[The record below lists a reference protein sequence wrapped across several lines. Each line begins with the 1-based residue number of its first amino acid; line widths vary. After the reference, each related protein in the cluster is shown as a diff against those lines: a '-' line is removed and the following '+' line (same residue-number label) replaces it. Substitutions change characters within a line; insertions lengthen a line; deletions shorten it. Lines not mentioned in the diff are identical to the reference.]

1 MVIPSHKGG
10 HPHII
15 ENKFLIELEAL
26 DVEKVNNFIFYQQDE

>member
-1 MVIPSHKGG
+1 MVIPSPKGG

-26 DVEKVNNFIFYQQDE
+26 DV